1 MELIAV
7 LLYLLLRQ
15 AIDLIYE
22 YKRAKLKEPPPP
34 VNTAA
39 IGFEIPP
46 TEDIYGEYNDRTTGK
61 NKTVGVPYK

>member
-15 AIDLIYE
+15 VIDLIYE

-34 VNTAA
+34 VQTTA
-39 IGFEIPP
+39 IGFE
-46 TEDIYGEYNDRTTGK
+46 TTP
-61 NKTVGVPYK
+61 VCYDDD